1 MIDSTNDISRKVPT
15 DDSIATPTQNRPDIA
30 LTIEEEL
37 ESAATEV
44 RGIIGKPIDTWAVA
58 AALESLG
65 FRDVDAID
73 RFKKRNVFELAADIH
88 ALILERKD
96 DVRKKP
102 GVTKRKRKAEGKLR
116 RMVRYYGKGAVT
128 ALPMMGQIASIL
140 VLRYSLWAWVDF
152 TEAQATI
159 VALGTL
165 LSFIVTGGFI
175 QSIGREGIRL
185 VGSENYHIAEKI
197 CWKLVEQGTITVLG
211 VGALIFIGNLA
222 IPLYDTRLT
231 LVSLMYYVLLSELW
245 LYSSVAVVL
254 SRPMAV
260 LVITLAGV
268 VPVYYIMEYT
278 SLGIYIAHWSGM
290 GFALILMMVYT
301 MIVFRRTAETTIP
314 ELKSGRLPKPS
325 VRVYLIAPYFVYG
338 VFYFLNIF
346 IDRFVSWSAPSPEPP
361 PYIFWFRTSYE
372 LGLDWALISLVF
384 TLALLEYVIHE
395 FSHFQIPA
403 QKAVKCLRVE
413 DYIGFFRRFYRK
425 FLILVAAIAVIDILV
440 TYVGVLY
447 FRQFNEIKEVREF
460 FSSPTTYLVFYA
472 ASVGYLFIAIGLYNS
487 LFFFTLSR
495 PEFVLRSIIPAT
507 AVNLLVALIAS
518 RCIHYEY
525 GVLGLV
531 AGGATFAVLSTRFA
545 WDFFRNLDYYYYAAY

>member
-1 MIDSTNDISRKVPT
+1 MFDLAEVVYAFILDKKIGAHKKQEKV
-15 DDSIATPTQNRPDIA
+15 R
-30 LTIEEEL
+30 
-37 ESAATEV
+37 
-44 RGIIGKPIDTWAVA
+44 
-58 AALESLG
+58 
-65 FRDVDAID
+65 
-73 RFKKRNVFELAADIH
+73 
-88 ALILERKD
+88 
-96 DVRKKP
+96 RKK
-102 GVTKRKRKAEGKLR
+102 KLTEKILR
-116 RMVRYYGKGAVT
+116 FFRYYGEGAVT
-128 ALPMMGQIASIL
+128 AMPMIGQIVCIL

-185 VGSENYHIAEKI
+185 VGSENYFLAEKI
-197 CWKLVEQGTITVLG
+197 CWKLVAQGTFTVLG
-211 VGALIFIGNLA
+211 VAIAIFLANLV

-231 LVSLMYYVLLSELW
+231 LVSLMYYVLLSEIW

-254 SRPMAV
+254 SRPMSVLAV
-260 LVITLAGV
+260 TLAGV
-268 VPVYYIMEYT
+268 VPVYCIMEYT
-278 SLGIYIAHWSGM
+278 SLGIYLAHWSGM
-290 GFALILMMVYT
+290 GFALILIMLYT
-301 MIVFRRTAETTIP
+301 MIVFRRTAESTIP

-325 VRVYLIAPYFVYG
+325 VRAYLIAPYFVYG

-361 PYIFWFRTSYE
+361 PYMFWFRTSYE

-384 TLALLEYVIHE
+384 TLALLEYIIHE

-403 QKAVKCLRVE
+403 QKAVKCVRVE

-425 FLILVAAIAVIDILV
+425 FLFLVAVVAVIDILV
-440 TYVGVLY
+440 TYFGVMY
-447 FRQFNEIKEVREF
+447 FRQFSEIKEVREF

-472 ASVGYLFIAIGLYNS
+472 ASVGYLLIAIGLYNG

-531 AGGATFAVLSTRFA
+531 AGGATFAVLSTRYA
-545 WDFFRNLDYYYYAAY
+545 QEFFRNLDYYYYAAY

>member
-1 MIDSTNDISRKVPT
+1 MDSSNDILRNVST
-15 DDSIATPTQNRPDIA
+15 DDSVEVLGRNRPGAA
-30 LTIEEEL
+30 LTIQEEIEG
-37 ESAATEV
+37 AAMEV
-44 RGIIGKPIDTWAVA
+44 RGIIGKPVDSWAVA

-65 FRDVDAID
+65 YRDIDAVE
-73 RFKKRNVFELAADIH
+73 RFGQRNVFELAENIH
-88 ALILERKD
+88 ALIIDRKD
-96 DVRKKP
+96 EALKKP
-102 GVTKRKRKAEGKLR
+102 GVSRRRKKAEGKYR
-116 RMVRYYGKGAVT
+116 RFFRFYSKGAVT
-128 ALPMMGQIASIL
+128 AMPMMGQIACIL

-152 TEAQATI
+152 TEAQATV

-185 VGSENYHIAEKI
+185 VGSENYYLAEKV

-211 VGALIFIGNLA
+211 VGVLIFVANLV
-222 IPLYDTRLT
+222 IPLYDIRLT

-260 LVITLAGV
+260 LVITV
-268 VPVYYIMEYT
+268 VGILPVYYVMEYT
-278 SLGIYIAHWSGM
+278 SFGIYIAHWSGM
-290 GFALILMMVYT
+290 SFALILIMLYT
-301 MIVFRRTAETTIP
+301 MIVFRRTAESTIP
-314 ELKSGRLPKPS
+314 DLKSGRLPKPS
-325 VRVYLIAPYFVYG
+325 VRAYLIAPYFVYG

-372 LGLDWALISLVF
+372 LGMDWALISLVF
-384 TLALLEYVIHE
+384 TLALLEYIINE

-403 QKAVKCLRVE
+403 QRAVKCLEVE
-413 DYIGFFRRFYRK
+413 DYIGFFRKFYKK
-425 FLILVAAIAVIDILV
+425 FLILVAAIAVIDILA
-440 TYVGVLY
+440 TYAGVMY

-507 AVNLLVALIAS
+507 AVNLVVALVAS

-531 AGGATFAVLSTRFA
+531 AGGATFALLSTRFA
-545 WDFFRNLDYYYYAAY
+545 RDFFRNLDYYYYAAY

>member
-1 MIDSTNDISRKVPT
+1 MIDSTNDIARDIPT
-15 DDSIATPTQNRPDIA
+15 DDPVATDMQNRPDTA
-30 LTIEEEL
+30 TSIEEET
-37 ESAATEV
+37 ERAVTEV
-44 RGIIGKPIDTWAVA
+44 RGIIGKPIDSWAVA

-65 FRDVDAID
+65 YRDIDAVD
-73 RFKKRNVFELAADIH
+73 RFKKRNVFDLADHIH
-88 ALILERKD
+88 ALILDRKD
-96 DVRKKP
+96 DTRKKAA
-102 GVTKRKRKAEGKLR
+102 VTKRRKKSEGKFR
-116 RMVRYYGKGAVT
+116 RFIRYYGKGAVT
-128 ALPMMGQIASIL
+128 AMPMMGQIACIL

-185 VGSENYHIAEKI
+185 VGSENYFLAEKI

-211 VGALIFIGNLA
+211 VGVLVFVANLV

-231 LVSLMYYVLLSELW
+231 LVSLMYFVLLSELW

-260 LVITLAGV
+260 FVITLAGI
-268 VPVYYIMEYT
+268 VPVYCVMEYT
-278 SLGIYIAHWSGM
+278 SFGIYIAHWSGM
-290 GFALILMMVYT
+290 GFALILIMLYT
-301 MIVFRRTAETTIP
+301 MIVFRRTAEKTIP

-325 VRVYLIAPYFVYG
+325 VRAYLVAPYFVYG

-346 IDRFVSWSAPSPEPP
+346 VDRFVSWSAPSPEPP

-384 TLALLEYVIHE
+384 TLALLEYIIHE

-403 QKAVKCLRVE
+403 QKAVKCLQVE
-413 DYIGFFRRFYRK
+413 DYIGFFRRFYKK
-425 FLILVAAIAVIDILV
+425 FLFLVAAIAVIDIVL
-440 TYVGVLY
+440 TYFGVMY

-460 FSSPTTYLVFYA
+460 FSSPITYLVFYA
-472 ASVGYLFIAIGLYNS
+472 ASVGYLFIAIGLYNG

-518 RCIHYEY
+518 RCIHFEY

-531 AGGATFAVLSTRFA
+531 AGGATFAAISTHYAR
-545 WDFFRNLDYYYYAAY
+545 DFFRNLDYYYYAAY

>member
-1 MIDSTNDISRKVPT
+1 MIDGTNNISGNIAS
-15 DDSIATPTQNRPDIA
+15 DDSAATAVQDRSVIA
-30 LTIEEEL
+30 LTMEEEL

-44 RGIIGKPIDTWAVA
+44 RGVIGKPIDAWAVA

-65 FRDVDAID
+65 YRDIDAID
-73 RFKKRNVFELAADIH
+73 RFRKKNVFELANHIH
-88 ALILERKD
+88 ALILDGKG

-102 GVTKRKRKAEGKLR
+102 GVTRRKKKSEGKLR
-116 RMVRYYGKGAVT
+116 RIVRYYGKGAVT
-128 ALPMMGQIASIL
+128 AMPMMGQIACIL
-140 VLRYSLWAWVDF
+140 LLRYSLWAWVDF

-185 VGSENYHIAEKI
+185 VGSENYFIAEKI
-197 CWKLVEQGTITVLG
+197 CWKLVEKGTITVLG
-211 VGALIFIGNLA
+211 VGVLIFLANLA

-231 LVSLMYYVLLSELW
+231 LVSLMYFLLLSELW

-268 VPVYYIMEYT
+268 IPVYFVMEYT

-290 GFALILMMVYT
+290 GFALILIMLYT
-301 MIVFRRTAETTIP
+301 MVVFRRTAEKTIP

-325 VRVYLIAPYFVYG
+325 VRAYLIAPYFVYG

-361 PYIFWFRTSYE
+361 PYMFWFRTSYE

-384 TLALLEYVIHE
+384 TLALLEYIIHE

-403 QKAVKCLRVE
+403 QKAVKCFHVE
-413 DYIGFFRRFYRK
+413 DYVGFFRRFYRK
-425 FLILVAAIAVIDILV
+425 FLILVVVIAVIDIFV

-447 FRQFNEIKEVREF
+447 FRQFNEVKEVREF

-472 ASVGYLFIAIGLYNS
+472 ASVGYLLIAIGLYNN

-507 AVNLLVALIAS
+507 AVNLVVALVAS

-531 AGGATFAVLSTRFA
+531 AGGATFAVLSTRYA
-545 WDFFRNLDYYYYAAY
+545 RGLFRNLDYYYYAAY